1 MSAAMTLALVGL
13 LALLIGLLIGR
24 YYVPDNRQLA
34 RTARQADAYA
44 RAVNHVLDGQP
55 DAAVAELERIVE
67 EDTDDLEPY
76 FALGALFRSRGE
88 WERAI
93 RVHQVIA
100 QRELK
105 NKQVRRRAFFALGQ
119 DFVRA
124 GMPRRATAALE
135 QCLELDSRHE
145 RALADLAVLYEEQG
159 RYRDAADTLA
169 RLGKLREQPAS
180 LREHH
185 LLVAAAQQAMRGPA
199 ADLEQT
205 RKLLREARRI
215 SERSVHALVARAELA
230 AAEGDPEAASAH
242 LVEALELAPELAAF
256 LLPGLVDTQRQILML
271 PAFASEEAPD
281 GPSDRERAAAAAAE
295 LLEHVIARLGRPDE
309 PFLGLALAEVCS
321 HFDPER
327 ALAHYRD
334 LARRFPELL
343 PAQVAAARLALAGG
357 DGDDMREALQRLTAP
372 RGVLAWAMDGAWRCS
387 GCGER
392 RDLFFWRCRTC
403 RTWGSVRLELGR
415 DALVAPPPPP
425 WEEPVPVRGGVHRAL
440 SASQRASSLAVSSQA
455 APLVDTASGAAA
467 ASSRSASLWSRVGA
481 WFGGLGGPG
490 ANARRDRSASPP
502 ATQVAAHAAAMA
514 APQLPIHEAPAATVD
529 VVPGAGTDA
538 GTMLAM
544 PGAMPATADTA
555 AAPAPSPSS
564 SPSSTPASGPAH
576 DPERTA
582 S

>member
-34 RTARQADAYA
+34 RSARQADAYA
-44 RAVNHVLDGQP
+44 RAINHVLDGQR
-55 DAAVAELERIVE
+55 DAAVAELERIVD

-76 FALGALFRSRGE
+76 FALGALFRGRGE

-105 NKQVRRRAFFALGQ
+105 SKQVRRRAFFALGQ

-135 QCLELDSRHE
+135 QCLELDPRHE
-145 RALADLAVLYEEQG
+145 QALADLAVLYEEQG
-159 RYRDAADTLA
+159 RYRDAADALA
-169 RLGKLREQPAS
+169 RLDKLREQPAS
-180 LREHH
+180 PREHH

-199 ADLEQT
+199 ADLEGA

-230 AAEGDPEAASAH
+230 AAQGDPEAASA
-242 LVEALELAPELAAF
+242 LLAEALELAPELAAF
-256 LLPGLVDTQRQILML
+256 LLPGLVDTQRQIMML
-271 PAFASEEAPD
+271 PAFASEETPD
-281 GPSDRERAAAAAAE
+281 GPSDRERAAAAAAD

-309 PFLGLALAEVCS
+309 PFLGLALAELCS

-327 ALAHYRD
+327 ALAHYRA
-334 LARRFPELL
+334 LARRFPDLL
-343 PAQVAAARLALAGG
+343 PAQVAAARLALASG
-357 DGDDMREALQRLTAP
+357 DGDDMRAALQRLTAP
-372 RGVLAWAMDGAWRCS
+372 RGVLAWAMEGTWRCS

-392 RDLFFWRCRTC
+392 RELFFWRCRTC

-415 DALVAPPPPP
+415 DALAAPPPPP
-425 WEEPVPVRGGVHRAL
+425 WEEPVSVRGGVHRAL
-440 SASQRASSLAVSSQA
+440 AASQRSLAVSSRA
-455 APLVDTASGAAA
+455 APLVDSVSGAAPGVA
-467 ASSRSASLWSRVGA
+467 ASSRAASLWSRVGA
-481 WFGGLGGPG
+481 WFSGLGSPAQTAHRDPG
-490 ANARRDRSASPP
+490 ASQPAAYAAPAS
-502 ATQVAAHAAAMA
+502 HAA
-514 APQLPIHEAPAATVD
+514 PA
-529 VVPGAGTDA
+529 VVPDA
-538 GTMLAM
+538 GGDGEAMLAM
-544 PGAMPATADTA
+544 PGTTAVPADPA
-555 AAPAPSPSS
+555 ASPSPSS
-564 SPSSTPASGPAH
+564 SPLASPSASSTPASVPAH
-576 DPERTA
+576 DPEGTA